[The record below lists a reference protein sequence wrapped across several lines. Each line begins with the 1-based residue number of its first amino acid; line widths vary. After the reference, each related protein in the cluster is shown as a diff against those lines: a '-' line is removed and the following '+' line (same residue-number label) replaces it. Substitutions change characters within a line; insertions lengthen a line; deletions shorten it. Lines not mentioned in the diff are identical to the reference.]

1 MPVSL
6 APTSATE
13 FALINDVI
21 SRMTP
26 REMPREDG
34 LTLVWKTMT
43 RCRQLKRALEME
55 CSNAAEPDS
64 ALRRGF
70 DAEDC
75 A

>member
-1 MPVSL
+1 
-6 APTSATE
+6 
-13 FALINDVI
+13 
-21 SRMTP
+21 
-26 REMPREDG
+26 MPREDG

-43 RCRQLKRALEME
+43 RCRQLKRALEHSI
-55 CSNAAEPDS
+55 SNAAEPDS